1 MVGMVA
7 GRRDWQCRAA
17 MPVYWKIDSRRKLVT
32 IVAEGDVTRAEIDSF
47 LDVMDGVDC
56 HDYRKLFAGAASE
69 TRMLPDDMLALGV
82 RMRAMHKDRHALGA
96 LAIVVPDD
104 KIELVSR
111 VLGMLA
117 VAERPMRVFSTLP
130 LAEDWIE
137 RQSRA

>member
-1 MVGMVA
+1 
-7 GRRDWQCRAA
+7 
-17 MPVYWKIDSRRKLVT
+17 
-32 IVAEGDVTRAEIDSF
+32 
-47 LDVMDGVDC
+47 
-56 HDYRKLFAGAASE
+56 
-69 TRMLPDDMLALGV
+69 
-82 RMRAMHKDRHALGA
+82 MHKDRHALGA